1 MTCGC
6 QRIRRVLGI
15 KREVDDS
22 LFPNGLTI
30 PQKIWHVSLALTM
43 LAVILAMMAMTV
55 LIFGSIIA
63 WLLSIVPTGA
73 VT

>member
-30 PQKIWHVSLALTM
+30 PQKIWHVSLALTA

-55 LIFGSIIA
+55 LIVFSAVA
-63 WLLSIVPTGA
+63 WLLSVSTA
-73 VT
+73 

>member
-1 MTCGC
+1 MCGC

-15 KREVDDS
+15 KREVNDS

-55 LIFGSIIA
+55 LIVFSAVA
-63 WLLSIVPTGA
+63 WLLNVSTA
-73 VT
+73 